1 MGCNP
6 HCCRPTLTTGFIT
19 WQGVEPFC
27 YTAEVVAILAE
38 TGLLHG
44 RNEAR
49 FKSWQGE
56 HMDFHFPT
64 TVEGRV
70 EEWMLG
76 VEQEMRASSRT
87 SIKDGMETYS
97 SLLRAT
103 WIKTCIGM
111 VGLVGAA
118 AWWTYEVESA
128 FQQVANGGADSL
140 KVISNSS
147 HT

>member
-1 MGCNP
+1 
-6 HCCRPTLTTGFIT
+6 
-19 WQGVEPFC
+19 
-27 YTAEVVAILAE
+27 
-38 TGLLHG
+38 
-44 RNEAR
+44 
-49 FKSWQGE
+49 
-56 HMDFHFPT
+56 MDFHFST
-64 TVEGRV
+64 TVEGPV

-76 VEQEMRASSRT
+76 VEREMRASSRT

-97 SLLRAT
+97 SLIRAN

-128 FQQVANGGADSL
+128 FQQLVYGDADSL
-140 KVISNSS
+140 KVSSNSS